1 MCGANCEYALPGM
14 QEGLGGG
21 KGAAGEGYAA
31 MGGGEGI
38 GWERVWRGK
47 IERKRKEAE
56 KGFVGNVR
64 DLDAEWVCPCCGNGK
79 GRRCVV
85 VLNVELGG

>member
-1 MCGANCEYALPGM
+1 MCGKNCIHALPDM
-14 QEGLGGG
+14 QEEYRDGGRG
-21 KGAAGEGYAA
+21 VGGEYVG

-79 GRRCVV
+79 GRTCVA
-85 VLNVELGG
+85 VLDGEFQ